1 MTIQEEVKD
10 LFNMILQ
17 HPDEIYKLN
26 LFIKLKNGTLFS
38 YKIDKKLE
46 DNLLLKERI
55 RKQKLEEKHKKLEEK
70 IEKREEKIKK
80 KKEKNNS

>member
-1 MTIQEEVKD
+1 MTIQDEVKD

-55 RKQKLEEKHKKLEEK
+55 RKQKIEEKHKKLEEK
-70 IEKREEKIKK
+70 IRKKEEKEREKS
-80 KKEKNNS
+80 KKE

>member
-1 MTIQEEVKD
+1 MNIQEEVKD

-55 RKQKLEEKHKKLEEK
+55 RKQKIEEKHKKLEEK
-70 IEKREEKIKK
+70 IRKKEEKIKNRQEK
-80 KKEKNNS
+80 K